1 MSEEL
6 DSTSFNKNYQV
17 LKQTADWL
25 STQKEPDLDQ
35 LVPKV
40 EKAMQAYSICK
51 DRLTKVQETLG
62 QYFEKEED
70 GDKPAAGA
78 PSSAEVD
85 GRVKRTPR
93 PAPEVEEDEEDISF

>member
-1 MSEEL
+1 MSDEIPL

-25 STQKEPDLDQ
+25 STQKEPDIDQ

-62 QYFEKEED
+62 KYFEKEEAGGEARPAGGD
-70 GDKPAAGA
+70 GL
-78 PSSAEVD
+78 
-85 GRVKRTPR
+85 VKRVAQAR
-93 PAPEVEEDEEDISF
+93 PSPDGQDGESIPF

>member
-1 MSEEL
+1 MMSNENQL

-25 STQKEPDLDQ
+25 STQKEPDIDQ

-51 DRLTKVQETLG
+51 ERLTKVQETLG
-62 QYFEKEED
+62 QYFEKDEEKSEDAPTVGNGMTKRVVRARPSPD
-70 GDKPAAGA
+70 GD
-78 PSSAEVD
+78 
-85 GRVKRTPR
+85 
-93 PAPEVEEDEEDISF
+93 EEISPF

>member
-1 MSEEL
+1 MSDENQP

-25 STQKEPDLDQ
+25 SSQKEPDIDQ

-62 QYFEKEED
+62 QYFEKEEGRGEAGQARGD
-70 GDKPAAGA
+70 G
-78 PSSAEVD
+78 V
-85 GRVKRTPR
+85 VKRVMQAR
-93 PAPEVEEDEEDISF
+93 PSPDGEDGEDIPF

>member
-1 MSEEL
+1 MSDEIQL

-25 STQKEPDLDQ
+25 STQKEPDIDQ

-62 QYFEKEED
+62 QYFEKDEGGGEAGQGEGDGVVKRVVQARPSPD
-70 GDKPAAGA
+70 GDESD
-78 PSSAEVD
+78 SS
-85 GRVKRTPR
+85 
-93 PAPEVEEDEEDISF
+93 F